1 MLIIS
6 LQSIYEC
13 VSGTWSVCKNLCFIH
28 AIVFT
33 ASGPLGFGSNSR
45 ISFVQKESYRR
56 DEILNQSNSR
66 KRRATDTSSVMVR
79 YRTTAPQEPLL
90 IVSTA
95 NTQGVLWVGV
105 IWWQAGPCADI
116 TGVIGYKPLLLSAL
130 LHTLFLCCR
139 LVQGNWCTLLDPHL
153 WYSTLQTCMTKSGTM
168 LLYQSQVSESCPVKN
183 IYPSIAKELLQLFWF
198 YTVL

>member
-6 LQSIYEC
+6 LQSTYEC

-45 ISFVQKESYRR
+45 ISFVQRESYRR
-56 DEILNQSNSR
+56 DQILNQSNSR

-79 YRTTAPQEPLL
+79 YRTSAPQEPLL
-90 IVSTA
+90 MVSTA

-105 IWWQAGPCADI
+105 IWWQACPCADI

-130 LHTLFLCCR
+130 LHTLFHVAGWFRETGVHVWIHLC
-139 LVQGNWCTLLDPHL
+139 
-153 WYSTLQTCMTKSGTM
+153 GTQHCKCAWRKVAQC
-168 LLYQSQVSESCPVKN
+168 YCISHRSVKVVKN
-183 IYPSIAKELLQLFWF
+183 ICPSIAERTLAIILF